1 MFELAMVIWHNHFLT
16 LHTCT
21 AIVHRFICQE
31 QWERTMD
38 LCILLFAGVSLYASV
53 HISEH
58 QHIKRNIFLS
68 SNSSYDT
75 SYLSFMSLACL
86 HHSEVQWQP
95 QRTVH
100 NVQFCI
106 STKCKETNSRYIL
119 KQRCVSSQSKQMG
132 SSLSALFEGSSFNS
146 LFLSYFV
153 LFPWVQLPSLGYSFT
168 TK

>member
-31 QWERTMD
+31 QWERTME
-38 LCILLFAGVSLYASV
+38 LCILLFTVVCSYVSV

-58 QHIKRNIFLS
+58 QHIKEIYFCHQTLVMTQTIYALCPLHAYIIQKYNDSRRGQS
-68 SNSSYDT
+68 TMCNSAFS
-75 SYLSFMSLACL
+75 
-86 HHSEVQWQP
+86 
-95 QRTVH
+95 
-100 NVQFCI
+100 I
-106 STKCKETNSRYIL
+106 KCKETNSKCIL
-119 KQRCVSSQSKQMG
+119 KQICVSSQSKQMG

-146 LFLSYFV
+146 LFLSYIV
-153 LFPWVQLPSLGYSFT
+153 LFPWVHLPSLGYSFT